1 MLDIVK
7 FNLVVILFL
16 SFRVIPD
23 QQWLVLKNVTIYKI
37 STNKKNC
44 NEKKWRRKR
53 ICKVDKMKMWCL
65 DSVEDDTFLV
75 VDDLSNPYV
84 VEVEKKS
91 KNKRKRM
98 VLKEETVKVKKETFD
113 PLLHVRELS
122 HSNSMIQ
129 IKGEGDFLSPM
140 PYNEKLRRGGEANS
154 LLIAETQ
161 IGKLE
166 VLKGRYRKHPREF
179 PYRCVEDFRKIRMD
193 VKIVDGKHLDNRTY
207 VTLLRS
213 QDRSLAELAVK
224 AGNKLS
230 NA

>member
-1 MLDIVK
+1 
-7 FNLVVILFL
+7 
-16 SFRVIPD
+16 
-23 QQWLVLKNVTIYKI
+23 
-37 STNKKNC
+37 
-44 NEKKWRRKR
+44 
-53 ICKVDKMKMWCL
+53 
-65 DSVEDDTFLV
+65 
-75 VDDLSNPYV
+75 
-84 VEVEKKS
+84 
-91 KNKRKRM
+91 
-98 VLKEETVKVKKETFD
+98 
-113 PLLHVRELS
+113 
-122 HSNSMIQ
+122 
-129 IKGEGDFLSPM
+129 M

-166 VLKGRYRKHPREF
+166 VLKGRYREHPLKF

>member
-1 MLDIVK
+1 
-7 FNLVVILFL
+7 
-16 SFRVIPD
+16 
-23 QQWLVLKNVTIYKI
+23 
-37 STNKKNC
+37 
-44 NEKKWRRKR
+44 
-53 ICKVDKMKMWCL
+53 MWCL
-65 DSVEDDTFLV
+65 DPVNDDTLVV
-75 VDDLSNPYV
+75 VDDLSDPYV

-91 KNKRKRM
+91 KIKRKRK
-98 VLKEETVKVKKETFD
+98 VIKEETVKAKKETFD

-122 HSNSMIQ
+122 CFNSKIQ
-129 IKGEGDFLSPM
+129 IKREGDFLSPM

-161 IGKLE
+161 LGKLE

-179 PYRCVEDFRKIRMD
+179 PYRCVEDIRKIRMD

-224 AGNKLS
+224 AGDYQSSLS
-230 NA
+230 IVY

>member
-1 MLDIVK
+1 MIH
-7 FNLVVILFL
+7 
-16 SFRVIPD
+16 D
-23 QQWLVLKNVTIYKI
+23 QQWHVFTNVTFYKI
-37 STNKKNC
+37 STNENNFNGKKR
-44 NEKKWRRKR
+44 KRKR

-65 DSVEDDTFLV
+65 DPVNDDTLVV
-75 VDDLSNPYV
+75 VDDLSDPYV

-91 KNKRKRM
+91 KMKRKRK
-98 VLKEETVKVKKETFD
+98 VIKEETVKAKKETFD

-122 HSNSMIQ
+122 CFNSKIQ
-129 IKGEGDFLSPM
+129 IKREGDFLSPM

-161 IGKLE
+161 LGKLE

-179 PYRCVEDFRKIRMD
+179 PYRCVEDIRKIRMD
-193 VKIVDGKHLDNRTY
+193 VKIVDGKHLDNRKY

-224 AGNKLS
+224 AGDYQSSLS
-230 NA
+230 IVY